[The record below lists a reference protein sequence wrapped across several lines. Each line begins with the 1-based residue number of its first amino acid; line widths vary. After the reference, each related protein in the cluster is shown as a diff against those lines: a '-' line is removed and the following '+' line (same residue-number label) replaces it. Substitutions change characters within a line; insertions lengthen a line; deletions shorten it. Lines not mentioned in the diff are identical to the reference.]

1 MTNAANDKS
10 CSDDLDAE
18 SVSSTASPPEFL
30 WEVVEETRDHAL
42 ILLDPEG
49 RIVSWHDG
57 ARALLGYEASEIIGT
72 HFSRLYPTHA
82 IEGCWPEIELKLMA
96 AEGRFT
102 GEGWRVRR
110 DGSRFWASV
119 ELVAVRDS
127 AGELRGFGQLA
138 RDTSH
143 LRRPRLLDASES
155 NGFTSTP
162 SSAIPLG
169 TRSVGRG
176 VRRHRGRC
184 RRSRAR
190 ARTAGLI
197 QLSPSP
203 AIRSQARSAGRGLN
217 LSIIHRLTED
227 DPYA

>member
-82 IEGCWPEIELKLMA
+82 IEGCWPEIELKLAA

-127 AGELRGFGQLA
+127 AGDECAGCGALLRPKPGDCCVFCSYGSVPCPPIQA
-138 RDTSH
+138 
-143 LRRPRLLDASES
+143 
-155 NGFTSTP
+155 NP
-162 SSAIPLG
+162 SCCA
-169 TRSVGRG
+169 TQDNR
-176 VRRHRGRC
+176 
-184 RRSRAR
+184 
-190 ARTAGLI
+190 
-197 QLSPSP
+197 
-203 AIRSQARSAGRGLN
+203 
-217 LSIIHRLTED
+217 
-227 DPYA
+227 